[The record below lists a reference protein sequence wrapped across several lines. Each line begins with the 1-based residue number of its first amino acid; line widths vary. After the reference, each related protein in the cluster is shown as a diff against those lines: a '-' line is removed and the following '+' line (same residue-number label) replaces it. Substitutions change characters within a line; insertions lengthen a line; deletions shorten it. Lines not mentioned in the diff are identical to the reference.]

1 MDHAQGSHPMSADR
15 TKKVATTMVA
25 LAWLSDQ
32 ISDPDVSGRRET
44 PGVSRVIEAGSSG
57 EN

>member
-1 MDHAQGSHPMSADR
+1 MSADR

-32 ISDPDVSGRRET
+32 ISDQDVSGRRET
-44 PGVSRVIEAGSSG
+44 PGVSRVIEAGSSE